1 MAKLVKSAELP
12 GKARAIG
19 IGAHRCA
26 GPNLAQMEMEAAL
39 KTCFERIPEF
49 ELTDPDAVTW
59 PQTRYAV
66 PATSPCAFNNQSASW
81 SELVWK
87 SFLGC
92 DDQVYRHLH

>member
-1 MAKLVKSAELP
+1 LAKLVKSAELP

-59 PQTRYAV
+59 AAGQVRGARNV
-66 PATSPCAFNNQSASW
+66 PVRF
-81 SELVWK
+81 
-87 SFLGC
+87 
-92 DDQVYRHLH
+92 